1 MLDFKKY
8 LDSHTICKLTQGKSG
23 AEVCLLDDKKIAKYA
38 EKSRLLKKENG
49 LAVWESCLKEAK
61 FYKEVTGGQYAF
73 LPEIFHC
80 EFDDEKVQII
90 MGEYKPVDKNNLSES
105 DFDKIMKLL
114 VQVHELPL
122 PDFLKNE
129 KPGPVQISE
138 EEIQNCLA
146 GWKSIFDEHKAEP
159 SDILDFEKVEALA
172 SRINQ
177 LNKDLYSGRSCLCHG
192 DFHAE
197 NILRDEKSGQLVL
210 CDWQSVSLCHPATDI
225 AFFISRLQGDG
236 ITFDENKIIDTYCS
250 HAKSG
255 ITKDEIK
262 KQMALANI
270 NTTFRY
276 WHYYLHGSP
285 KEVVEGIVEKMLI
298 AQAALM

>member
-1 MLDFKKY
+1 MINFKKY
-8 LDSHTICKLTQGKSG
+8 LDSHTIRQLTQGKSG
-23 AEVCLLDDKKIAKYA
+23 AEVCLLDDKKIAKFA
-38 EKSRLLKKENG
+38 EKDRLLEKETG

-61 FYKEVTGGQYAF
+61 FYKEMMGEQHSF

-80 EFDDEKVQII
+80 EFDDENVQII
-90 MGEYKPVDKNNLSES
+90 MGEYKLIKKESLTDS
-105 DFDKIMKLL
+105 DFDEIMKLL
-114 VQVHELPL
+114 VQVHELAVL
-122 PDFLKNE
+122 DFLKNE
-129 KPGPVQISE
+129 MQGPVEISE

-159 SDILDFEKVEALA
+159 SDILDFAKVEALA

-177 LNKDLYSGRSCLCHG
+177 LNKDLYSARACLCHG

-197 NILRDEKSGQLVL
+197 NILQDEKSGQLLL
-210 CDWQSVSLCHPATDI
+210 CDWQSVSLNHPASDI
-225 AFFISRLQGDG
+225 AFFMSRLQGDG
-236 ITFDENKIIDTYCS
+236 ISFDENKIIDSYCS
-250 HAKSG
+250 YSKSG

-262 KQMALANI
+262 TQIYLANI

-285 KEVVEGIVEKMLI
+285 KSVVENIVEKMSGVTK
-298 AQAALM
+298 